1 MKKMLFIM
9 NPFAG
14 VKRANRHLADILL
27 TFSQAGYEVI
37 THMTLGQ
44 GDATTVAREKG
55 RNVDLVVC
63 CGGDGTLNETITGLL
78 SAGADTPIGY
88 IPAGSTNDFASS
100 LKIPTN
106 ILKAAQAIV
115 EGEPVSYDVGR
126 FGDRYFSY
134 VASFGAFTRSSY
146 ATPQNVKNALGHTA
160 YVLSGITEL
169 SQIRNEHVKM
179 EIDGQVVEG
188 DFLFGAI
195 CNSTSVGGIL
205 TLDPKQV
212 DMGDGLFEILLV
224 RAPENLG
231 EIHECIQALQ
241 SQKYNCAMLTFRS
254 AQKVRIFADPEMPWT
269 LDGEKEDGHET
280 VEVENLHHAI
290 RLMQKKDEDA

>member
-134 VASFGAFTRSSY
+134 VASFGAFTKSSY

>member
-1 MKKMLFIM
+1 MKKLLLIV
-9 NPFAG
+9 NPRAG
-14 VKRANRHLADILL
+14 KNKSLAPLYEAIARL
-27 TFSQAGYEVI
+27 SAGGYLVHVRE
-37 THMTLGQ
+37 TAAP
-44 GDATTVAREKG
+44 GDATRFARDIGPLFDTVA
-55 RNVDLVVC
+55 C
-63 CGGDGTLNETITGLL
+63 YGGDGTLNETITGLL